1 MPVSAASS
9 PVIIFNRVDLPAPLI
24 PTMAAFSWSSILKEQ
39 DLIIMSVPK
48 DLLILLQDKIIDTP
62 LLYVSS
68 LHQRG
73 YVYLVCHCAGMLRKT
88 FVRIV

>member
-1 MPVSAASS
+1 MPVSAGSS

-48 DLLILLQDKIIDTP
+48 DLLILLQDKIIKTP
-62 LLYVSS
+62 FSYDYICTRNKMQLL
-68 LHQRG
+68 L
-73 YVYLVCHCAGMLRKT
+73 
-88 FVRIV
+88 